1 MGDSALKSALNK
13 SLEDRFRRSSNY
25 DHVAVLVLYWKDCTD
40 KGYSQ
45 EASQVAELFKGN
57 FGYRVDRYE
66 IPCDASELE
75 LDARISNFLL
85 ANRKPDTLLI
95 LHYGGHGNPD
105 DDRGQDQ
112 ESVWCAEPDE
122 GSPSLKWSNIQPK
135 LKQHE
140 SDVLVLLD
148 CCYGAQA
155 ARDNQARRRSP
166 VPPNVELLAAC
177 GMGEKTIRPGP
188 QSFTSLLLA
197 ELRSQLDQEGYAVMA
212 LTHKNMA
219 AKQSRLGQSAGY
231 FPLERRGGTIHL
243 QPLQRNTMD
252 APGRRKAVA
261 SLIMEFSVSDSDRQ
275 AFEDVIEWLKI
286 NPPRS
291 VSRVA
296 VEDIIR
302 SATAVYQY
310 ASSGR
315 EDGQRSTSNFSSL
328 PDPAQKDVWSR
339 WRTFG
344 ATVSGLARYV
354 GGSQSTETTPLLSI
368 DELSEDVV
376 RGLNKALGPVQSAI
390 ERNVMSLPEM
400 ADEKTLLKAIDD
412 KLLEDLGF
420 GDTLKMR
427 LAAHFDAGSRQDGR
441 MEMNPGDIPFGP
453 DSRFQSFAMAEVSP
467 LGQVLVEC
475 QTYTKGA
482 AERPALVSSKRSMQ
496 TLATLLNSSKSAD
509 FHTLTCLRFFHEP
522 LAGRYGLVF
531 AIPKGSRPCQIS
543 LRDII
548 DRVASKYKPTLGER
562 FDMAHKVGKAIL
574 KWHLVD
580 WVHQGIAS
588 HNVIFFYDPAIGVDY
603 SKPYLCGFAYSRES
617 MTPSTGRF
625 VEDFDLNV
633 YRHPDRQGVPT
644 KYHRKEHDIYAY
656 GILLLEIGM
665 WGLVGKLFSDE
676 ERGSLS
682 PYQMGQKIAK
692 TSQETLAHVM
702 GSPYEQATRMC
713 LTGEFGVDL
722 DDTMQS
728 NLAAAFDTK
737 ILEALRQGVAIGK

>member
-1 MGDSALKSALNK
+1 MGDSALKTALNR
-13 SLEDRFRRSSNY
+13 SLENRFQRSSNY

-40 KGYSQ
+40 KGYSE
-45 EASQVAELFKGN
+45 EAGQVAELFSGSFK
-57 FGYRVDRYE
+57 YRVERYE
-66 IPCDASELE
+66 IPSDASELE

-105 DDRGQDQ
+105 DDRGQDR

-122 GSPSLKWSNIQPK
+122 DAPFLKWSNIQPK
-135 LKQHE
+135 LKQHKSE
-140 SDVLVLLD
+140 VLVLLD

-155 ARDNQARRRSP
+155 ARDSQPRRRSP

-212 LTHKNMA
+212 LAHKNMA
-219 AKQSRLGQSAGY
+219 AKQSRLGQSAVH
-231 FPLERRGGTIHL
+231 FALEGKGGTIHL
-243 QPLQRNTMD
+243 PPFQRNAKDSQSRM
-252 APGRRKAVA
+252 KAAA
-261 SLIMEFSVSDSDRQ
+261 SLIMHFSVSDSDRR

-286 NPPRS
+286 NPPRT
-291 VSRVA
+291 VSRVV
-296 VEDIIR
+296 VEDIVR

-310 ASSGR
+310 TSGS
-315 EDGQRSTSNFSSL
+315 EDGQRSTSNFSAL
-328 PDPAQKDVWSR
+328 PEPAQRDVWSR
-339 WRTFG
+339 WRNFG
-344 ATVSGLARYV
+344 AAVSGLARYV
-354 GGSQSTETTPLLSI
+354 GGTQSIETLLPSSI
-368 DELSEDVV
+368 NELSEDVV
-376 RGLNKALGPVQSAI
+376 HGLDKALRPVQSAI
-390 ERNVMSLPEM
+390 ERNIMSLPEM
-400 ADEKTLLKAIDD
+400 AQEKTLLKAIDN
-412 KLLEDLGF
+412 KLLKDLGF

-427 LAAHFDAGSRQDGR
+427 LAARFNTRARQDDW
-441 MEMNPGDIPFGP
+441 MEVDPCDIPFKP
-453 DSRFQSFAMAEVSP
+453 DSRFQNFAIEQVSQ

-475 QTYTKGA
+475 QTYSKGA
-482 AERPALVSSKRSMQ
+482 AERPVLASSKRSMQ

-522 LAGRYGLVF
+522 VAGRYGLVF
-531 AIPKGSRPCQIS
+531 AIPEGSRANHIS

-548 DRVASKYKPTLGER
+548 DRVAGEYRPTLGER
-562 FDMAHKVGKAIL
+562 FDIAHKVGKAIL

-588 HNVIFFYDPAIGVDY
+588 HNVIFFYDPTSGVDY
-603 SKPYLCGFAYSRES
+603 SKPYLCGFAYSREN

-644 KYHRKEHDIYAY
+644 KYHRKEHDIYAF

-665 WGLVGKLFSDE
+665 WGQAGKLFNSE
-676 ERGSLS
+676 EREFLS
-682 PYQMGQKIAK
+682 PYQMTQKIVK
-692 TSQETLAHVM
+692 TSQEILAHVM
-702 GSPYEQATRMC
+702 GSLYEQATRTC
-713 LTGEFGVDL
+713 LTGEFGVDV
-722 DDTMQS
+722 DDAMQS

-737 ILEALRQGVAIGK
+737 ILEALKQGVVIGK